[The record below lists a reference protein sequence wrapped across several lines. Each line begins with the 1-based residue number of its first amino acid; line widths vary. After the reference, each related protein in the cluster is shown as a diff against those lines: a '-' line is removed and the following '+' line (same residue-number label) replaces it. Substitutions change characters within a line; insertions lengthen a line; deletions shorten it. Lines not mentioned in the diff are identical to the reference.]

1 MTTGRTKAVAIAV
14 AIAAALA
21 LGGCRCKTKA
31 GAVGGS
37 LPAATQATK
46 IAATEVKGA
55 AGTIAAANTR
65 IEAAAPAL
73 KSDTDT
79 IAAGVERL
87 NVVAGSLDA
96 TGATLA
102 TAAVQAKETEAKLAK
117 AEAKIAELEN
127 EQSGLLNRLLTFG
140 AVAGLG
146 LAVVGGIW
154 LRSWNAAAVGLGVF
168 AACVAGQWL
177 LAYRAAIAITAVS
190 IAAVTIA
197 WKLVKERYAATQL
210 VTTVEAAKATIADWD
225 GFKSI
230 ANSVQGTYTRR
241 VVDQVQKAL
250 GRKSKAT
257 NA

>member
-21 LGGCRCKTKA
+21 LGGCSSKTKA
-31 GAVGGS
+31 EAVGGS

-46 IAATEVKGA
+46 NAASEVKGA
-55 AGTIAAANTR
+55 AGTIAAATTR

-73 KSDTDT
+73 KPDTDA

-87 NVVAGSLDA
+87 NVVAGSLET

-102 TAAVQAKETEAKLAK
+102 TATVQAKETEAKLAK
-117 AEAKIAELEN
+117 AEAKIVALES

-190 IAAVTIA
+190 IAAITIA